1 MARARSSSTSWPVL
15 SPQEQLRLAWLQT
28 ARQNQIPP
36 DGGWSYWFLQAGRGF
51 GKTRTGAEW
60 LAWEMERQPDTRW
73 AIVAPTYADARDT
86 CVEGESGLL
95 RCLAHENID
104 DWKRS
109 LGELILK
116 NGSRAK
122 LFAAEEPDRLRGP
135 QHHGAWCDELSS
147 WRYADAWDQLLFGLR
162 LGDSPRVLVSTTPKP
177 NPLTRRLIMDP
188 RTVITRGSTFDNA
201 DNLAASALETLKAK
215 YEGTRLGRQE
225 LYAELLDDVPGAL
238 WTRGM
243 IEKARHDPTRPLP
256 EMARVVIGVDPS
268 GSDGE
273 TGDSQGIIAAGKGR
287 DGRAY
292 VIEDGSLRAGPDEW
306 ARRVKRLFDEHGADR
321 IVAERNFGGE
331 MVRRVIQTVGR
342 NLPVTLVTAS
352 RGKIVRAEPVA
363 ALYEQGKVGHLR
375 PLPELED
382 QMTNMT
388 GDGYVGQ
395 GSPDRVDALVW
406 AMTELMLAG
415 SQANFVN
422 VKLAG

>member
-1 MARARSSSTSWPVL
+1 
-15 SPQEQLRLAWLQT
+15 
-28 ARQNQIPP
+28 
-36 DGGWSYWFLQAGRGF
+36 
-51 GKTRTGAEW
+51 
-60 LAWEMERQPDTRW
+60 MESQPDTRW

-95 RCLAHENID
+95 RCLAHEGIE

-147 WRYADAWDQLLFGLR
+147 WRYDDAWDQLLFGLR
-162 LGDSPRVLVSTTPKP
+162 LGDNPRVLVSTTPKP
-177 NPLTRRLIMDP
+177 NPLTRRLLLDP

-201 DNLAASALETLKAK
+201 VNLAASALDTLKAK

-225 LYAELLDDVPGAL
+225 LYAEMLDDVPGAL
-238 WTRGM
+238 WTRGA
-243 IEKARHDPTRPLP
+243 IERARWDQTKPMPPMQRI
-256 EMARVVIGVDPS
+256 VIGVDPS

-273 TGDSQGIIAAGKGR
+273 TGDSQGIIAAGKGK

-306 ARRVKRLFDEHGADR
+306 ARRVKKLYDEHGADR

-352 RGKIVRAEPVA
+352 RGKAIRAEPVA
-363 ALYEQGKVGHLR
+363 ALYEQGKVSHLR
-375 PLPELED
+375 PMPDLED
-382 QMTNMT
+382 QMVNMT
-388 GDGYVGQ
+388 GDGFVGM
-395 GSPDRVDALVW
+395 GSPDRLDALVW
-406 AMTELMLAG
+406 ALTELMLQGTDART
-415 SQANFVN
+415 VT
-422 VKLAG
+422 VRLAG